1 MIGFGFD
8 SHRIVEGRRLLL
20 GGVLIEENF
29 GPIAHSDGDVV
40 LHSLIDAL
48 LGAMGKGDIGTLFP
62 NTDPKFKDIESSK
75 LLAQVLEILRQENKE
90 IINIDF
96 TIVFELVKLGNF
108 KQKIK
113 ENVARLCGID
123 SYKVNVKAKTNE
135 KMGYIGRGE
144 GIEAFCVCQIE

>member
-1 MIGFGFD
+1 MVGFGFD
-8 SHRIVEGRRLLL
+8 SHRIVEGRKLFL
-20 GGVLIEENF
+20 GGILIEEQF

-62 NTDPKFKDIESSK
+62 DTDFRFKDIESSK
-75 LLAQVLEILRQENKE
+75 LLEQVLDILKQDGKTIVNV
-90 IINIDF
+90 DV
-96 TIVFELVKLGNF
+96 TIVFELVRLGDF

-144 GIEAFCVCQIE
+144 GIEAFCICQIE